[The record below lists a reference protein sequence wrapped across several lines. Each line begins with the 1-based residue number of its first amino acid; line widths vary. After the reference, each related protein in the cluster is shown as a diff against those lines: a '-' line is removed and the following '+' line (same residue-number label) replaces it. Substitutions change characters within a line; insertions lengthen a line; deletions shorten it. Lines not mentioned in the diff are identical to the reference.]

1 MSSTSLS
8 SCLNIHKSDF
18 AHSNGNCHIHHFPS
32 IEDNT
37 LIGTTGADGE
47 LSIYHVVNSSPSVIG
62 HKRLHFSPIRD
73 SHIFSI
79 EPFGSCKE
87 KSLACCISVGSDGQ
101 LRVTEII
108 TKVSTTKDI
117 TSHIQSP
124 KTIIN
129 NICLLESLSSDGF
142 VSSRLS
148 DEFRMYARVT
158 KNSQEVLLAFTDS
171 TGMLW
176 MHKLRIT
183 PSSSYNSSGEI
194 NDNGDNVQITS
205 EPISFTLSSPS
216 NQIKSFLHLS
226 DDKFIILRQSG
237 IVELFT
243 NYSSTSTLE
252 LSFPTSARTQL
263 YQSPSNKIIIRDS
276 ESSSSAIISSSLK
289 NLSTT
294 KIPSTYLLSLPSTF
308 STAIDDDISF
318 LASTQSTLT
327 MHQSTSTDNPNTK
340 SISFSFQSPS
350 DSSLLS
356 KAPQNPNSYVFLP
369 LNQIGLISSG
379 RLLVFS
385 FDSLK
390 KMLQAPL
397 IPPPPSPSPQPQPQ
411 SLIKNDE
418 DKEQHQLLKLNEKQ
432 KKLLQKQRLQKQ
444 TEIHASKSS
453 RKNKKRSIEHT
464 DSSDDQMETDDD
476 DGFAEF
482 EDYDCSSM
490 DGEAD
495 DGEGDGNDDSLKAT
509 YSPNQHFHPQRILQS
524 PAIGQTTP
532 HWSVDGTGGYRYL
545 CWNEIASVTSRKDS
559 TYFGVEIDFHDR
571 SFHRPIRFI
580 DEFGYE
586 MASLNKDG
594 ALFST
599 TTTTTTSSSGAKS
612 SDNFIKENKNHHLY
626 YLPFDSAVDDDP
638 LHPKPLKMS
647 VDKEILSA
655 FLIPSSKY
663 PIVLLE
669 KMGLI
674 RTFTL
679 SGIEGPAFKAPSG
692 HFISFSSTPNS
703 FSITTIRNVNQ
714 VYTDIFSLV
723 IIANSDNVGAAGCQ
737 EEQQYWSKSSLCPFD
752 LSKDEKVTWTNL
764 DNSIMTIIIDHRN
777 IFQASILS
785 STPFYSI
792 KILEEACMPLKV
804 DYSGKPSLVFLK
816 GIIPEFI
823 PKPSPQ
829 RILLQEH
836 FGSGGGKAS
845 SLTTTTTT
853 NTTEELKLI
862 LQREKETLRLIEA
875 SLLEENY
882 FKAKEL
888 SLMLSLRPSI
898 EGAHKLCDHLN
909 APFIKE
915 FLLVKEMVVGGRSA
929 SGAGEKRSKI
939 SSLSSGAGGGASKL
953 KERRERII
961 GGMAGDFVI
970 QEHHHHHHNHQQHV
984 IADVNTCTNALTEV
998 ELTTA
1003 ATNNHKTIK
1012 KPQQREESQT
1022 LFDFMETIKDDV

>member
-32 IEDNT
+32 IENNT

-47 LSIYHVVNSSPSVIG
+47 LSIYHVINSSPSVIG

-79 EPFGSCKE
+79 EPLGSCKE

-108 TKVSTTKDI
+108 TKLSTTKDI
-117 TSHIQSP
+117 TSHVQSP

-183 PSSSYNSSGEI
+183 PSSSNSSGDI

-205 EPISFTLSSPS
+205 EPIPFTLSSPS
-216 NQIKSFLHLS
+216 NQITSFLHLS

-252 LSFPTSARTQL
+252 LSFPTSAQTQL

-276 ESSSSAIISSSLK
+276 KSSSSAIISSSLK
-289 NLSTT
+289 NLSTS
-294 KIPSTYLLSLPSTF
+294 KIPSSYLLSLPSTF
-308 STAIDDDISF
+308 STAMDDDIPF

-340 SISFSFQSPS
+340 SISCSFQSPS
-350 DSSLLS
+350 DSSLLT

-397 IPPPPSPSPQPQPQ
+397 IPPPP
-411 SLIKNDE
+411 IKDDE
-418 DKEQHQLLKLNEKQ
+418 DEEQHQLLKPNQKQ
-432 KKLLQKQRLQKQ
+432 KKLLQKQKLGKKI
-444 TEIHASKSS
+444 EIHASKSS
-453 RKNKKRSIEHT
+453 NKNKKGSVEYT

-476 DGFAEF
+476 GFEEF

-490 DGEAD
+490 DGEA
-495 DGEGDGNDDSLKAT
+495 GDGDGDGAVDAASLNMIRSSNEH
-509 YSPNQHFHPQRILQS
+509 YHPQRILQS

-545 CWNEIASVTSRKDS
+545 CWNNIASVTSRKDS

-586 MASLNKDG
+586 MASLTKDG

-599 TTTTTTSSSGAKS
+599 SSSSSSCGPGS
-612 SDNFIKENKNHHLY
+612 SDNPLQESRNHHHHLY
-626 YLPFDSAVDDDP
+626 YLPFDSPVDDDP

-647 VDKEILSA
+647 FDKEILSA

-669 KMGLI
+669 EMGLI

-679 SGIEGPAFKAPSG
+679 SGIEGRTFKAPSG

-703 FSITTIRNVNQ
+703 FSITTIRNGNQ
-714 VYTDIFSLV
+714 VNTDIFILIDTAGSG
-723 IIANSDNVGAAGCQ
+723 GAGSAGCQ
-737 EEQQYWSKSSLCPFD
+737 EQQYWSKSSLCAFD
-752 LSKDEKVTWTNL
+752 LAKDEKVTWTDL

-777 IFQASILS
+777 IFQTSTVS

-792 KILEEACMPLKV
+792 KVLEEDVLPLKV

-829 RILLQEH
+829 RIFLQEAI
-836 FGSGGGKAS
+836 GAGGDSLSKAS
-845 SLTTTTTT
+845 MTTT
-853 NTTEELKLI
+853 NTEELKLI
-862 LQREKETLRLIEA
+862 LQREKEVLRLIEA
-875 SLLEENY
+875 SLLDENY

-915 FLLVKEMVVGGRSA
+915 FLLVKEVVVGGR
-929 SGAGEKRSKI
+929 GGGGGGGEKRSKI
-939 SSLSSGAGGGASKL
+939 SSLSGGASKL

-970 QEHHHHHHNHQQHV
+970 QEHHQHHHQHV
-984 IADVNTCTNALTEV
+984 IADVDISTNTLTEV
-998 ELTTA
+998 ESAA
-1003 ATNNHKTIK
+1003 ATNNHRIK
-1012 KPQQREESQT
+1012 QPQQREESQT
-1022 LFDFMETIKDDV
+1022 LFDFMETINDDDC